1 MQIRAR
7 KISLGKRI
15 RRQKWVLL
23 MLAPLLI
30 LTIIFSYAP
39 LAGWVMAFTDYYI
52 GAPLFGNEWVGWD
65 HFVRLTSYSNDLVK
79 ILRNTVIINIVSV
92 ANNLICA
99 LVLTLLLREVHWKFG
114 AKAVQTV
121 TFFPYFVSAVI
132 AYAIANSLFSVN
144 SGAINQAL
152 VRMGVLRQGHQCA
165 GGCPLFMDFDD
176 FGQLVETHWV

>member
-1 MQIRAR
+1 MGATY
-7 KISLGKRI
+7 
-15 RRQKWVLL
+15 
-23 MLAPLLI
+23 ACALLI

-121 TFFPYFVSAVI
+121 TFFPISCR
-132 AYAIANSLFSVN
+132 L
-144 SGAINQAL
+144 L
-152 VRMGVLRQGHQCA
+152 LRMPLPIPCFPSIPAQSTRRLCAWGCCA
-165 GGCPLFMDFDD
+165 GASMCWGMPAIHGF
-176 FGQLVETHWV
+176 